1 MPFIRRDASGKIE
14 AVGLVRTEDLG
25 EEIPLENADLQRF
38 LAENV
43 IEAIGMKE
51 WVASDLAFVRVVE
64 DLLDV
69 LIEKGTF
76 RITDLPDAAQTK
88 IMNRRG
94 LRKHL
99 AYVESLFGGEE
110 PAPED
115 SGKTETFL

>member
-14 AVGLVRTEDLG
+14 AVGLNATDDLA
-25 EEIPLENADLQRF
+25 EEVGLENADLQRF

-110 PAPED
+110 PASAED
-115 SGKTETFL
+115 TKTERYL